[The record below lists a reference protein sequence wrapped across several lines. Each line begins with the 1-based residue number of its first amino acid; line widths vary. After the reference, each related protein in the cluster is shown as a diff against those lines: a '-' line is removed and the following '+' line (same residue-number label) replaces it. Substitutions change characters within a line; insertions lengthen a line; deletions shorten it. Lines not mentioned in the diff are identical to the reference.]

1 MHYIIGTTICITE
14 TVEVSQAGRSIT
26 DLRSRTRKVQN
37 TTPFTP
43 MVEYSLYNIRKNG
56 ELFEYKFADTQG
68 NIIDLHFEST
78 THADNYIASIKNEAI
93 PDYEQFHRN
102 NRS

>member
-1 MHYIIGTTICITE
+1 MHYIIGTTVYITE
-14 TVEVSQAGRSIT
+14 SVEVSQAGRSIT
-26 DLRSRTRKVQN
+26 DLRSKRRKVQN

-43 MVEYSLYNIRKNG
+43 MVEYTLYNIRKKDQ
-56 ELFEYKFADTQG
+56 LFEYKFSDPQG
-68 NIIDLHFEST
+68 NVIDLHFEST